1 MAPPLDVEPEESIGR
16 NGNAQETVMMSLIP
30 WMGGKRRLAD
40 VILPRFPQHTC
51 YVEPFAGGAA
61 LFFLKQP
68 SEVEVLND
76 INGELVNLYRV
87 VKHHLEE
94 FVRQFKWALSSRQCY
109 EWEQMKPPETMTDIQ
124 RAARFYYLQKLA
136 FGAKVDGQNFGTAT
150 TSPPRLNL
158 LRIEEELSQAHLR
171 LSRTYIEHLRW
182 SRVIEKYDRPHTLFY
197 CDPPYWDTEGYGV
210 EFPLDEYHRMAALAQ
225 AIEGSMII
233 SVNDHPEMRAAF
245 AGLELQTTAIS
256 YTVGGGAGR
265 EATELVLWNERAAT
279 APRQPGTVSLF

>member
-1 MAPPLDVEPEESIGR
+1 MI
-16 NGNAQETVMMSLIP
+16 IP

-40 VILPRFPQHTC
+40 VILPRFPEHTC

-94 FVRQFKWALSSRQCY
+94 FIRQFKWALSSRQIY
-109 EWEQMKPPETMTDIQ
+109 EWQQKTPPETMTDIQ

-158 LRIEEELSQAHLR
+158 LRIEEELSHAHLR
-171 LSRTYIEHLRW
+171 LSRTYIEHLPWR
-182 SRVIEKYDRPHTLFY
+182 RVIEKYDRHHTLFY
-197 CDPPYWDTEGYGV
+197 SDPPYWETDGYV
-210 EFPLDEYHRMAALAQ
+210 VDFPLDEYQAMATLAREI
-225 AIEGSMII
+225 AGSMII
-233 SVNDHPEMRAAF
+233 SVNDHPAMREAF
-245 AGLELQTTAIS
+245 EGLSNVTTDIN
-256 YTVGGGAGR
+256 YTIGGGTGA
-265 EATELVLWNERAAT
+265 EARELVIWNDRVSHL
-279 APRQPGTVSLF
+279 PGQSGSLSLF